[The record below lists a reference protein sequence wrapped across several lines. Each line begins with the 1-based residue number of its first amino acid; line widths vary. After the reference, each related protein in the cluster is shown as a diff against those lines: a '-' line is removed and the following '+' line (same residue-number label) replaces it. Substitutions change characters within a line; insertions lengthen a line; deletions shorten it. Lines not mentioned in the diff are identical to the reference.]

1 VITKLFLPLDQ
12 IPEAPHA
19 VDYSLH
25 ALPEW
30 SVGAVAGLDLGKRRH
45 PSHLA
50 VLLPIR
56 SKFYQLA
63 SIWFDGEPY
72 TEQIKEIK
80 KIFAR
85 YEVQRCHFDNTR
97 NELDVFI
104 ERGELP
110 DAMVGLIF
118 STDLK
123 YRLATRLELALERG
137 ELVLL
142 DDPRQHKSILQ
153 MTNSLDADE
162 DAEGN
167 HAESFWSIAL
177 ALDAAVA
184 LGHNQPVPFVLP
196 LGRRPKIPRE

>member
-1 VITKLFLPLDQ
+1 VIKRVFLPLDQ
-12 IPEAPHA
+12 IPEEPHA
-19 VDYSLH
+19 IDYSLH

-30 SVGAVAGLDLGKRRH
+30 SVGPVAGLDIGKRRH

-56 SKFYQLA
+56 SRIYQIA
-63 SIWFDGEPY
+63 SVWFDREPY

-85 YEVQRCHFDNTR
+85 YEVQRCHVDNTR
-97 NELDVFI
+97 SELDIFI

-118 STDLK
+118 SADLK

-142 DDPRQHKSILQ
+142 DDPRQRKSILQ
-153 MTNSLDADE
+153 VTNSLDADE
-162 DAEGN
+162 SEGIG
-167 HAESFWSIAL
+167 HAEAFWSLAL

-184 LGHNQPVPFVLP
+184 LGHGQPLPFVIP
-196 LGRRPKIPRE
+196 LGRRPEVSLR